1 MSNAYPAAVLWD
13 MDGTLIDSEHYW
25 LSSEQELAESWG
37 GRWSSDDGEKLI
49 GMSLFESTQL
59 IKEKVGIDLTPAEIT
74 QILTDSVIA
83 KLEGSIAW
91 RPGVLSLM
99 QDLRAKGIKTALV
112 TMSMRRMALSV
123 VERLP
128 SGVFNVVVA
137 GDDVT
142 HGKPHPE
149 PYLKAAELLG
159 VNIRDCI
166 ALEDSLTGLTSAE
179 ASGAIAIGI
188 PNIVRI
194 PEQEGRIVWPTLDG
208 VTVDDF
214 GGLYREKRGQIGSNQ

>member
-37 GRWSSDDGEKLI
+37 GKWSSDDGEELI
-49 GMSLFESTQL
+49 GMSLYESTSL
-59 IKEKVGIDLTPAEIT
+59 IKQKVGIDLTPQEIT
-74 QILTDSVIA
+74 DILTDAVTK
-83 KLEGSIAW
+83 KLEANIVW
-91 RPGVLSLM
+91 RPGVLNLMAELQSL
-99 QDLRAKGIKTALV
+99 GIKTALV

-123 VERLP
+123 AERLP
-128 SGVFNVVVA
+128 GSKFDVVVA

-142 HGKPHPE
+142 RGKPHPE

-159 VNIRDCI
+159 VDIRDCI
-166 ALEDSLTGLTSAE
+166 ALEDSLTGLASAE

-188 PNIVRI
+188 PNIVRL
-194 PEQEGRIVWPTLDG
+194 PEQEGRIVWPTLHG
-208 VTVDDF
+208 VTVEDF
-214 GGLYREKRGQIGSNQ
+214 SDLYREKRASLD